1 MFAQPLYAVD
11 AEKGLNCDQTYF
23 LFLVTFV
30 GPNDY
35 PSDSV
40 SISGLLLNLHGVGFK
55 PGLCREFS
63 GSGKAGHGSS
73 VSLGGW
79 DWAAQVLAGGGVG
92 FGLQRSLAGV
102 QLSQRGTLFTK
113 LWTVISLSQKCLA

>member
-1 MFAQPLYAVD
+1 MTRLISSSS
-11 AEKGLNCDQTYF
+11 LSN
-23 LFLVTFV
+23 LS
-30 GPNDY
+30 GPTTTHRICWG
-35 PSDSV
+35 
-40 SISGLLLNLHGVGFK
+40 ISGLVLNLHGVGFK

-73 VSLGGW
+73 VSLGPW
-79 DWAAQVLAGGGVG
+79 DLSVRVLAGGGVG
-92 FGLQRSLAGV
+92 FGLQRLLAGV